1 MTPGNYTIRA
11 YRNDTLQ
18 LTFTLT
24 DGSNVPIDLS
34 TATMLMQV
42 RTHPDGDLK
51 MTFSEGDGLTVG
63 GTNNKVGH
71 RWPTR

>member
-24 DGSNVPIDLS
+24 DGSNVPINLS

-63 GTNNKVGH
+63 GTAV
-71 RWPTR
+71 